1 MHLIVMTPNST
12 LPFILATPLF
22 KHLQIIYN
30 RKSSVILDNPTLD
43 NDAKKKELTW
53 NGSGLIQLPGR
64 KQKQKEIVQDDI
76 DESDYYQSKFSI
88 RRVREIF

>member
-1 MHLIVMTPNST
+1 MHLINATPNCT
-12 LPFILATPLF
+12 LPTILATPLF

-30 RKSSVILDNPTLD
+30 RKTSVILELPTLE
-43 NDAKKKELTW
+43 NDSKKKDLTW

-76 DESDYYQSKFSI
+76 DDSDYYQSKFSI
-88 RRVREIF
+88 RRVRHF